1 MYNYLYDKDK
11 CILKNCALEQERAIK
26 QIEQLSKQ
34 TSDILKDN
42 SLSSKELKK
51 KLSKVTDKI
60 IKNKEKIEFLD
71 CQIKKCY
78 QLIEKKVLTG
88 VRDTIELMKNDEGFN
103 VKHYTKQLDDY
114 KNHGITSKKI
124 IKYEKEA
131 RQRTNKLLRK
141 KST

>member
-11 CILKNCALEQERAIK
+11 CILKNCALEQKKAIE

-34 TSDILKDN
+34 TSDILKDD

-51 KLSKVTDKI
+51 QLSKVTDKI
-60 IKNKEKIEFLD
+60 IKNKQKIEFLD
-71 CQIKKCY
+71 CQINKCY
-78 QLIEKKVLTG
+78 KLIEKKVLSG
-88 VRDTIELMKNDEGFN
+88 VHDTIELMKNNKDIK

-114 KNHGITSKKI
+114 KKHGITSEKI
-124 IKYEKEA
+124 IQYEQEVRK
-131 RQRTNKLLRK
+131 RTNRLLRK